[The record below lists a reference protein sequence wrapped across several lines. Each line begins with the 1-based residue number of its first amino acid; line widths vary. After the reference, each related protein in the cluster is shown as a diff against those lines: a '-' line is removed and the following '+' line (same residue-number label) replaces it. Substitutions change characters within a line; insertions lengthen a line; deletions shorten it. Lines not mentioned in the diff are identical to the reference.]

1 MRPSQLG
8 DPVQVH
14 YVKRFPDGTIRSSR
28 ARGEGPIEIT
38 IGVPNRRLPGLS
50 EQLVGLV
57 PGSTITLTV
66 AAEDAYGKHDPNR
79 IRRLPR
85 DRFALDEVLVA
96 GRLVRVQDRRGRL
109 RPVRVVKVRGEVV
122 VVDTNHPRCGQSV
135 ELEVELV
142 SIRANAPE
150 IGHWGP

>member
-1 MRPSQLG
+1 MRASQLG

-14 YVKRFPDGTIRSSR
+14 YVKRFSDGTTRSSR
-28 ARGEGPIEIT
+28 ARGESPIEVT
-38 IGVPNRRLPGLS
+38 IGVPHPRLPGLN
-50 EQLVGLV
+50 EELVGLA
-57 PGSTITLTV
+57 PGSTVTLKV
-66 AAEDAYGKHDPNR
+66 AAEDAYGVRDPKR

-122 VVDTNHPRCGQSV
+122 VVDTNHPRCGQSM
-135 ELEVELV
+135 ELEIELV
-142 SIRANAPE
+142 SIGANIPE